1 MRLRLAVVGNQAK
14 ETREA
19 QGGAEEAKEA
29 QEGRR
34 AQEERQAQ
42 EGRQAQE
49 LRQAHS
55 PPSHLTWM
63 QWQQKSLQD
72 WALGQLAAVAVAAAV
87 AMLLR
92 L

>member
-34 AQEERQAQ
+34 AQEERQAH
-42 EGRQAQE
+42 QAQE
-49 LRQAHS
+49 LRQAQC

-63 QWQQKSLQD
+63 PWQQKSLQG
-72 WALGQLAAVAVAAAV
+72 WALGQLAAVAVAAA
-87 AMLLR
+87 MLLP